1 MPDLRGLSARQ
12 AVDVLGRIGLRAEFT
27 GDGAVA
33 GHVPAAGES
42 VDPAATAIIRLQRYA
57 PPVDA
62 AESLGQ

>member
-33 GHVPAAGES
+33 RHVPAAGEA
-42 VDPAATAIIRLQRYA
+42 VDPSATAIIWLQRYA
-57 PPVDA
+57 SPADDPEA
-62 AESLGQ
+62 LGP